1 MSTPKSLIQGVPK
14 LTASNY
20 SSWLKGVTG
29 ALRSQGPWRRINDI
43 GLAPPDLSASIKYEI
58 YLTAL
63 EKAAGII
70 YRTIL
75 SEVQWAVEGKE
86 DDPKAM
92 LNALK
97 EKFGS
102 ANSGSRFNALNELMN
117 ISQGDT
123 ERIEESLR

>member
-1 MSTPKSLIQGVPK
+1 M
-14 LTASNY
+14 
-20 SSWLKGVTG
+20 
-29 ALRSQGPWRRINDI
+29 
-43 GLAPPDLSASIKYEI
+43 
-58 YLTAL
+58 
-63 EKAAGII
+63 
-70 YRTIL
+70 
-75 SEVQWAVEGKE
+75 EGKE

>member
-70 YRTIL
+70 YRL
-75 SEVQWAVEGKE
+75 FPVR
-86 DDPKAM
+86 
-92 LNALK
+92 
-97 EKFGS
+97 F
-102 ANSGSRFNALNELMN
+102 SGLWR
-117 ISQGDT
+117 
-123 ERIEESLR
+123 ERKMTRRQC